1 MSTSNANALSH
12 PRLSRRQWLQAGSIG
27 LMGLSM
33 ADVEAARVENRQAP
47 LKSVI
52 YLFLSGGLGQHDS
65 FDMKPE
71 APDNIRGEFEPVST
85 RTPGLQICEHLPRLA
100 ACSDKWA
107 VVRSLSHSTNDHS
120 LGHHIM
126 LTGRSDSPRGFS
138 GSKPQASDHPAIVS
152 QVGYLL
158 RDRSRL
164 PGAAVIPD
172 MLTHHSGRVIPGQFG
187 GVMGERHDPW
197 VINAAPQCRMYGAC
211 PNCFD
216 HQRRPAQHVGSTE
229 FQPPNLALAEGVTQR
244 RLDDR
249 TRLLGVVEQQQKH
262 LDRLAS
268 VNDLDRYRE
277 SAISL
282 LSSSGV
288 RKAFDLST
296 EPEPVRSLYGHNLYG
311 SSCLLARRLVE
322 CGVGLVQVNM
332 GRNETWD
339 THGNAFP
346 SLKNSLL
353 PPMDQ
358 AVAGLISDLDDRGLL
373 DSTMI
378 VMAGE
383 FGRTPKVFG
392 LPQFYE
398 LPGRDHWGAVQ
409 SVLFAGGGVR
419 GGTVIGASDKIGG
432 FPKEAKQTPETFAA
446 TIYDALGIPHTAA
459 WHDSQD
465 RPHHIYQAE
474 PIAGLLA

>member
-1 MSTSNANALSH
+1 MRVTRHSPIVH
-12 PRLSRRQWLQAGSIG
+12 PRLSRREWLQAGSIG
-27 LMGLSM
+27 LMGLSLS
-33 ADVEAARVENRQAP
+33 DVEAAREANRTAP
-47 LKSVI
+47 QKSVI

-65 FDMKPE
+65 FDMKPD
-71 APDNIRGEFEPVST
+71 APANIRGEFEPIST
-85 RTPGLQICEHLPRLA
+85 RTPGLQICEHLPHLA

-107 VVRSLSHSTNDHS
+107 VVRSLSHSTNGHS

-126 LTGRSDSPRGFS
+126 LTGRSDTPRGFS
-138 GSKPQASDHPAIVS
+138 GNMPQATDHPSIVS

-164 PGAAVIPD
+164 PAAAVIPD
-172 MLTHHSGRVIPGQFG
+172 MLTHHSGRIIPGQFG

-197 VINAAPQCRMYGAC
+197 VINAAPQCQMYGAC

-216 HQRRPAQHVGSTE
+216 HQRRPMQHVGSTE
-229 FQPPNLALAEGVTQR
+229 FQPPNLALAEGVTQQ
-244 RLDDR
+244 RLEDR
-249 TRLLGVVEQQQKH
+249 TRLLSIVERQQSH

-268 VNDLDRYRE
+268 VSDLGRYRE

-296 EPEPVRSLYGHNLYG
+296 EPDPVRSLYGRNLYG
-311 SSCLLARRLVE
+311 SSCLLARRLIE

-346 SLKNSLL
+346 NLKNNLL

-358 AVAGLISDLDDRGLL
+358 SVASPVAPLVCTSTKPVAASWSTKMSSLAPEVVKLAVPPTVATPLSVRLPVVAVASRLPPTAEVPRTSAVALTTVASPVAPLVCT
-373 DSTMI
+373 STKP
-378 VMAGE
+378 VA
-383 FGRTPKVFG
+383 
-392 LPQFYE
+392 
-398 LPGRDHWGAVQ
+398 
-409 SVLFAGGGVR
+409 
-419 GGTVIGASDKIGG
+419 ASWS
-432 FPKEAKQTPETFAA
+432 TTM
-446 TIYDALGIPHTAA
+446 
-459 WHDSQD
+459 SS
-465 RPHHIYQAE
+465 
-474 PIAGLLA
+474 

>member
-1 MSTSNANALSH
+1 
-12 PRLSRRQWLQAGSIG
+12 
-27 LMGLSM
+27 
-33 ADVEAARVENRQAP
+33 
-47 LKSVI
+47 
-52 YLFLSGGLGQHDS
+52 HDS
-65 FDMKPE
+65 FDMKPD
-71 APDNIRGEFEPVST
+71 APDNIRGEFDPIST

-100 ACSDKWA
+100 DCSDKWA
-107 VVRSLSHSTNDHS
+107 VVRSLSHSTNGHS

-126 LTGRSDSPRGFS
+126 LTGRSDTPRGFS
-138 GSKPQASDHPAIVS
+138 GNKPQATDHPSIVS

-158 RDRSRL
+158 RDRSKL

-172 MLTHHSGRVIPGQFG
+172 MITHASGRIIPGQFG

-197 VINAAPQCRMYGAC
+197 IINAAPQCRMFGAC

-216 HQRRPAQHVGSTE
+216 HQRRPVQHVGSTE

-249 TRLLGVVEQQQKH
+249 TRLLGIVERQQSH
-262 LDRLAS
+262 LDQLAS
-268 VNDLDRYRE
+268 VTDLDRYRD

-288 RKAFDLST
+288 RKAFDLTT
-296 EPEPVRSLYGHNLYG
+296 EPDPVRSLYGRNLFG

-346 SLKNSLL
+346 HLKNNLL

-358 AVAGLISDLDDRGLL
+358 AVAGLVSDLDDRGLL

-392 LPQFYE
+392 LPQHYE

-409 SVLFAGGGVR
+409 SVFFAGGGVR

-432 FPKEAKQTPETFAA
+432 HPKESKQTPETMAA
-446 TIYDALGIPHTAA
+446 TIYDVLGIPHTGA
-459 WHDSQD
+459 WYDSED
-465 RPHHIYQAE
+465 RPHHVYQDE
-474 PIAGLLA
+474 PIPGLLA